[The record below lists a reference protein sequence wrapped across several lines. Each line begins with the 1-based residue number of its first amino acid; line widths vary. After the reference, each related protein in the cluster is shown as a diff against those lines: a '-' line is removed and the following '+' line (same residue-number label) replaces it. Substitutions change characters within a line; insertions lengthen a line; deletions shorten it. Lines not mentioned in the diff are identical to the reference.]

1 MRAAL
6 PAQGDRLQEFAMIK
20 TIALLVL
27 VGFWASGDRSAAAAD
42 TSASPLLVELFTSEG
57 CSSCPPAD
65 VWLQQI
71 DAAQPVP
78 GVRLIVLSEHVDYW
92 NHDGWKDPFSSAFIS
107 DRQSDY
113 VRALGLKSPY
123 TPQVIVDGSSDLRI
137 SDAQQ
142 VEQTFQKAATTPKLP
157 IRILAA
163 TLDPK
168 NPDMVRVQV
177 EVQGNSINRNAD
189 LYEVV
194 ALDHAESQVLRGEN
208 SGKHLT
214 HVAVMQNLTKIGRL
228 EKGKNFSREVETKL
242 KPGTDPSNVRLI
254 IFAQEA
260 GPGRVLGAALE
271 EGIH

>member
-1 MRAAL
+1 L
-6 PAQGDRLQEFAMIK
+6 I
-20 TIALLVL
+20 L
-27 VGFWASGDRSAAAAD
+27 VGFSAAADRSWAATD
-42 TSASPLLVELFTSEG
+42 SSASPLLVELFTSEG

-92 NHDGWKDPFSSAFIS
+92 NHDGWKDPFSSSWIS
-107 DRQSDY
+107 DRQSAY

-123 TPQVIVDGSSDLRI
+123 TPQVIVDGTTDLQL

-142 VEQTFQKAATTPKLP
+142 VEQTFQKAATTPKLS
-157 IRILAA
+157 IRILKAA
-163 TLDPK
+163 VDPK
-168 NPDMVRVQV
+168 NPGVVRVQV
-177 EVQGNSINRNAD
+177 EVQGNSTNRSAD
-189 LYEVV
+189 IYEVV

-214 HVAVMQNLTKIGRL
+214 HVAVMENLTKIGRL
-228 EKGKNFSREVETKL
+228 EKGKTFSREVETKL
-242 KPGTDPSNVRLI
+242 KPGTDPGNVRLI
-254 IFAQEA
+254 VFAQEP
-260 GPGRVLGAALE
+260 GPGRVLGVALE

>member
-1 MRAAL
+1 
-6 PAQGDRLQEFAMIK
+6 MIR
-20 TIALLVL
+20 TIAVLIL
-27 VGFWASGDRSAAAAD
+27 VGFSAAGERSWAASD
-42 TSASPLLVELFTSEG
+42 SSASPLLVELFTSEG

-78 GVRLIVLSEHVDYW
+78 GVQLIVLSEHVDYW
-92 NHDGWKDPFSSAFIS
+92 NHDGWRDPFSSSLIS
-107 DRQSDY
+107 DRQSAY

-123 TPQVIVDGSSDLRI
+123 TPQVIVDGTADLQI

-142 VEQTFQKAATTPKLP
+142 VEQTFQKAATIPKFS
-157 IRILAA
+157 IRILKAA
-163 TLDPK
+163 LDPK
-168 NPDMVRVQV
+168 NPAVVRVQV
-177 EVQGNSINRNAD
+177 EVQGNSANRNAD

-214 HVAVMQNLTKIGRL
+214 HVAVLENLTKIGRL
-228 EKGKNFSREVETKL
+228 EKGKTFSREVEAKL

-254 IFAQEA
+254 VFAQEP